1 MDWIIVAA
9 EHDILEVK
17 NVVICNF
24 FKLAIRMQYMNMMVT
39 VLQQTS
45 TFISLIIAVTL
56 DKNNLSVIFF
66 LLLATKS

>member
-56 DKNNLSVIFF
+56 DKNNLSVNFF
-66 LLLATKS
+66 SVISD